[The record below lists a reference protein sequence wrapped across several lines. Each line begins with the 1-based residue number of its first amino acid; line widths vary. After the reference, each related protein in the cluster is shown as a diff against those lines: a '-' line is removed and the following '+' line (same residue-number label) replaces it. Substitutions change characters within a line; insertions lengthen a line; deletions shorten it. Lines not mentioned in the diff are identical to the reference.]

1 MTAVLKF
8 GFGVTAGGVY
18 WSEVA
23 DGCVVG
29 TTTTGDVVRSRILQS
44 YEDGSVRFDPADTN
58 AAPES
63 DPWAALCARL
73 SLDTSASVEA
83 VIAAARG
90 RDAQPAPVRS
100 ERSVDVAPGL
110 VALLRE
116 RTRRGLVDGDVVE
129 AEFAERVKLGI
140 ARYGVGLTTF
150 NGRDAARDALDEALD
165 GIQYAEQL
173 QLELAEIDPKTVDV
187 ERFRFA
193 RGAAEDA
200 RDYFIG
206 AARLLVRARGWL
218 R

>member
-1 MTAVLKF
+1 MT
-8 GFGVTAGGVY
+8 
-18 WSEVA
+18 
-23 DGCVVG
+23 
-29 TTTTGDVVRSRILQS
+29 DVHKAQLEALGAHV
-44 YEDGSVRFDPADTN
+44 N

-63 DPWAALCARL
+63 GRWGALCARL
-73 SLDTSASVEA
+73 GVDTSSTDEV

-90 RDAQPAPVRS
+90 RETQPAPVRS
-100 ERSVDVAPGL
+100 ERSREVAPGL

-140 ARYGVGLTTF
+140 ARYGVGLSTF
-150 NGRDAARDALDEALD
+150 NGRDALRDGLEEALD

-173 QLELAEIDPKTVDV
+173 QLELAEIDPQTVGV

-193 RGAAEDA
+193 RHAAEDA

-206 AARLLVRARGWL
+206 AARLLVRARELL